1 MDTLRLLVAE
11 PASQG
16 SRMKTRK
23 VFPVLQLFAAVLVA
37 LFLAGIVAPSILRY
51 ELAGNRALA
60 SGSLHSLTIAHITFT
75 YTFWNLASA
84 VLGALFGAAV
94 VARVLPFVSALP
106 LESIVH
112 FRTYR
117 RNGGSSA
124 KTIGQ
129 PTSGATTWRD
139 LGSTPVD

>member
-16 SRMKTRK
+16 SRMETRK

-60 SGSLHSLTIAHITFT
+60 SGSLHSLTIAHITLT

-94 VARVLPFVSALP
+94 VAKSSPVRLGAAARIDRAFSHIQPKWRLFQKRSVNLHREPPRGVISLP
-106 LESIVH
+106 
-112 FRTYR
+112 R
-117 RNGGSSA
+117 
-124 KTIGQ
+124 
-129 PTSGATTWRD
+129 
-139 LGSTPVD
+139 